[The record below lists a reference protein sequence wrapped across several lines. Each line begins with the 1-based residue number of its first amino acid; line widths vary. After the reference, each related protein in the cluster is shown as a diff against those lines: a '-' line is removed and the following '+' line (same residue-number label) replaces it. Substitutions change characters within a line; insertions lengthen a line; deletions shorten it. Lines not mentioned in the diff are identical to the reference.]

1 MEYMARGAEARLR
14 RDVWLGRDVVVK
26 ERVPKGYR
34 HPDLDRRLRNSRIKT
49 EARLMRAAR
58 RVGVPTPY
66 IFDIDLLENNLIMEY
81 IEGTSVRSMLNRGE
95 RREEICREVGRL
107 VARLHAGGIVHG
119 DLTTSNMIHSSECI
133 YFIDFSLGAKTD
145 GEEQKG
151 VDLHLLM
158 EAFRSAHANFYD
170 EGIGWVL
177 ESYRETWKEILGE
190 TGMAE
195 AGVVIEKVHE
205 IEKRGRYT

>member
-26 ERVPKGYR
+26 ERVLKGYR

-49 EARLMRAAR
+49 EARLMREAR
-58 RVGVPTPY
+58 RAGVPTPY
-66 IFDIDLLENNLIMEY
+66 IFDIDLSGNNLVMQYLDGPSIRR
-81 IEGTSVRSMLNRGE
+81 VLNRGE
-95 RREEICREVGRL
+95 RREEMCREIGHL

-119 DLTTSNMIHSSECI
+119 DLTTSNMILSGGRI
-133 YFIDFSLGAKTD
+133 YFIDFSLGAKTS
-145 GEEQKG
+145 GMEQRG

-158 EAFRSAHANFYD
+158 EAFRSAHADFYD

-177 ESYRETWKEILGE
+177 ESYREGWKEIRGE
-190 TGMAE
+190 RGIEE
-195 AGVVIEKVHE
+195 ANAIIDKVHE

>member
-26 ERVPKGYR
+26 ERVVKGYR

-81 IEGTSVRSMLNRGE
+81 IEGTSVRGMLNRGE

-107 VARLHAGGIVHG
+107 VARLHASGIVHG
-119 DLTTSNMIHSSECI
+119 DLTTSNMIHSGERI

-158 EAFRSAHANFYD
+158 EAFRSAHADFYD

-190 TGMAE
+190 TGMGE
-195 AGVVIEKVHE
+195 ADVVIEKVHE